1 MSFIFPHFNRC
12 SKNSLVTVA
21 PMKTREDLHCII
33 PIYIYYV
40 HTERHIQEMQIYTK
54 KKLAQQIFKLRK
66 LLNTHFSVFSKDRK
80 IKHSCPSAIQSLSLL
95 ITFIPQVKPRPKGVS
110 QGESYSVPGESQQG
124 VSLTFVQSHSTQGHL
139 ALSQYQCTSQ
149 SISLAHPTFLSN
161 NQHRFHHIH
170 IIITI
175 NIQVQQVSIDQ
186 VLLDQKSV
194 SLACDWIKI
203 TDSCQH
209 HRHPPVDITHAF
221 NGK

>member
-95 ITFIPQVKPRPKGVS
+95 ITFIPQVKPRPE
-110 QGESYSVPGESQQG
+110 GERESLA
-124 VSLTFVQSHSTQGHL
+124 SLRESPIEFLVN
-139 ALSQYQCTSQ
+139 LSQVCPWPVVKVIVLNHIWHSVKYQCTSQ
-149 SISLAHPTFLSN
+149 SFSLAYPTFISI
-161 NQHRFHHIH
+161 NQHTLLSPLTYRFNRFQLHWSYW
-170 IIITI
+170 TRRA
-175 NIQVQQVSIDQ
+175 
-186 VLLDQKSV
+186 
-194 SLACDWIKI
+194 LA
-203 TDSCQH
+203 QH
-209 HRHPPVDITHAF
+209 VIE
-221 NGK
+221 